1 MVTIASMVASTARAL
16 RFTERL
22 GFAATAHLRL
32 YSLRVAGMIR
42 SLSAVPEVRFQEGTE
57 LLSIAQMGAGCGRG

>member
-1 MVTIASMVASTARAL
+1 MVTTASKVANATSAL
-16 RFTERL
+16 RFTEWV
-22 GFAATAHLRL
+22 GFSATAHLRL